1 MLTNRA
7 LLKKFEKI
15 INKKHRIVI
24 QQQTVV
30 SSSETSTESSIFM
43 DLKNRKNTN
52 LRSNKKMRLQEEFR
66 KEELNYFLKSVENE
80 ALKEMINA
88 NNTSSMGN
96 TNEPNEKLTTRILE
110 PKQFNKIKLDTVS
123 KIIMSNLENSLNEKP
138 ASNSQIDVEPNNN
151 YSTSSKLLTSLINI
165 N

>member
-30 SSSETSTESSIFM
+30 SSSETSTESSLFM

-66 KEELNYFLKSVENE
+66 KEELNYFLKS
-80 ALKEMINA
+80 
-88 NNTSSMGN
+88 
-96 TNEPNEKLTTRILE
+96 
-110 PKQFNKIKLDTVS
+110 PKI
-123 KIIMSNLENSLNEKP
+123 
-138 ASNSQIDVEPNNN
+138 
-151 YSTSSKLLTSLINI
+151 
-165 N
+165 